1 MASSL
6 HRRGETNINA
16 RWLLAFVFWVKG
28 YIKSLVLRPITLPRL
43 LDPAEMT
50 AAARQGKTPKGTL
63 ILFTSSLTILLHVLK
78 SQVSGRFSLPFSRG
92 CVWKRR
98 RGSLSRDWSSCS
110 VLVLRLLLC
119 LWHLMAFT
127 ENWNVPQFAADIY
140 VNRWSGDIFL

>member
-1 MASSL
+1 MMASSL
-6 HRRGETNINA
+6 HRHGETNTNA

-50 AAARQGKTPKGTL
+50 AAARQGKTPKGTH
-63 ILFTSSLTILLHVLK
+63 ILLHVLK
-78 SQVSGRFSLPFSRG
+78 SQVSGRFSPPFSRG

-140 VNRWSGDIFL
+140 VNRWSGDIFLQPK